1 MKIIVKK
8 LTNLGILREA
18 CESTL
23 QADQVSNISL
33 DSAYKCEHSPMR
45 TQLFWLTMEDI
56 PTFVSVHCVRHK
68 IGIEHFVR
76 SNRPDR
82 GGNAKADRETLV
94 MHSALLNAEAFIAM
108 AKKRLCGQA
117 STETQELM
125 IEIKKAVALVDS
137 DLAAYM
143 VPNCVYRGGL
153 CVEPKPCGK
162 YKVRKYNP
170 STSIMDMEMGW
181 HGTTY

>member
-1 MKIIVKK
+1 MKILVKK
-8 LTNLGILREA
+8 LTNEGILRAA

-23 QADQVSNISL
+23 QADQISYMSL
-33 DSAYKCEHSPMR
+33 DIAYRCEHSPMR

-68 IGIEHFVR
+68 IGVEHFVR
-76 SNRPDR
+76 SNRSDR
-82 GGNAKADRETLV
+82 GGDSKADRDTPV
-94 MHSALLNAEAFIAM
+94 MHSALVNAEAFIAM

-117 STETQELM
+117 SKETQALM
-125 IEIKKAVALVDS
+125 GEIKKAVALVDPV
-137 DLAAYM
+137 LAAYM

-162 YKVRKYNP
+162 YRVRKYNP
-170 STSIMDMEMGW
+170 VELEDMMEILK
-181 HGTTY
+181 